1 MKVFNNET
9 YIATWEQSKWLVLSS
24 FLFMIP
30 SIYAYLHNL
39 YFYSVLLSTTS
50 IVSANYWR
58 KALANSWRRNMDLAL
73 AKVSFI
79 IFLSNGIIYVKKIEY
94 IITGY
99 SGLVILVYCYL
110 LAGNL
115 WKAKQSSWYIF
126 HVFFHFII
134 MYEQLIIIHSMLLY
148 RKIK

>member
-1 MKVFNNET
+1 
-9 YIATWEQSKWLVLSS
+9 
-24 FLFMIP
+24 
-30 SIYAYLHNL
+30 
-39 YFYSVLLSTTS
+39 
-50 IVSANYWR
+50 
-58 KALANSWRRNMDLAL
+58 MDLAL

-115 WKAKQSSWYIF
+115 WKAKQSSWYF
-126 HVFFHFII
+126 YHALFHFII
-134 MYEQLIIIHSMLLY
+134 MYEQLIILDSMIH
-148 RKIK
+148 RIE